1 MAQVY
6 LNEGH
11 HENAFVMYMKYL
23 TLFLEKIRDHPDFPS
38 KRNEMK
44 IINKRVKE
52 EIMPTTEKLR
62 LKLIERYKCEYEED
76 LAARE
81 NQRLRE
87 MAKERQFNETKGKIG
102 ISKSDIRQNDDNK
115 SEGNTS
121 STSVNLP
128 SHLHIQIDPD
138 VQTTAIIPGLL
149 DRVVYPNDF
158 PSGGNKSQLPN
169 SGLLLYNNSYAKDG
183 TPNV

>member
-62 LKLIERYKCEYEED
+62 LKLLERYKREYEED

-81 NQRLRE
+81 TQRLRE
-87 MAKERQFNETKGKIG
+87 LAKKEKESQDEAKGKLVNNIPTN
-102 ISKSDIRQNDDNK
+102 STRQAH
-115 SEGNTS
+115 
-121 STSVNLP
+121 SVSPAQLEI
-128 SHLHIQIDPD
+128 LIDPS
-138 VQTTAIIPGLL
+138 VQPTLPIPGLL

-169 SGLLLYNNSYAKDG
+169 SGLLLYDDDGSAKNSTPSNNE
-183 TPNV
+183 